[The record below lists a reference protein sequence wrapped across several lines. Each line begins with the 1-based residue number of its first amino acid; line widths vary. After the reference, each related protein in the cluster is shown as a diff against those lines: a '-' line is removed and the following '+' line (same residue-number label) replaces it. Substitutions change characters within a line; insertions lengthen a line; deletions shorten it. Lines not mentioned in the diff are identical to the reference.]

1 MFHPSRGGV
10 RGGKDQFKWDDVK
23 SDKFRENFLGHSV
36 MAPVGRWQK
45 GKDLQWYA
53 RTKPGDQAAA
63 KAAAEEQLKV
73 ERQRMKEEEEAAMN
87 EMLGIAPVKRRG
99 SKLGEARGMEKGEM
113 DELFRRG
120 QSGEVLTQEYA
131 SGERIEG
138 LGFAPA
144 AGHEER
150 VARMKKQLEEKIA
163 AQGAAGAVNSEDKA
177 AGSSARARE
186 AGGGGNSEEEDLEE
200 QKMQG
205 KGREEP
211 GLGRGDGGE
220 GGERRKSKKKGD
232 KEGTKKRRK
241 GRHASSSSSSPSE
254 SELDSESE
262 SVSESSEGGSDE
274 EGGKGGEGKRKH
286 GVGEDGAAV
295 EGERKKGKRAKQR
308 EERRRVR
315 EAEREGKVRVSKKR
329 QRRYAREEKLAR
341 KKARREERRRAEK
354 ELAATAATRDGYG
367 DEKQSEGGGDI
378 RKGERTREGDRD
390 TGVQGRSVK
399 GGAGRSFEAMFSMGG
414 LEADAGKLRKIRE
427 QAQDKEARL
436 YERREYKRLA
446 KDEKRKFQG
455 RD

>member
-1 MFHPSRGGV
+1 MPEYSHYHLSSLPE
-10 RGGKDQFKWDDVK
+10 FKWDDVK

-45 GKDLQWYA
+45 GKDLQWYT
-53 RTKPGDQAAA
+53 RTKPGDKAAA
-63 KAAAEEQLKV
+63 KAAAEEQLKA
-73 ERQRMKEEEEAAMN
+73 ERQRIKEEEEAAMN

-99 SKLGEARGMEKGEM
+99 PKLGEARGMEKGEM

-131 SGERIEG
+131 SGERIQG

-186 AGGGGNSEEEDLEE
+186 AGEGGGNSEEEDLEE
-200 QKMQG
+200 QKVQG

-220 GGERRKSKKKGD
+220 GGERRKGKKKGD
-232 KEGTKKRRK
+232 KEGSKKRRK
-241 GRHASSSSSSPSE
+241 GK
-254 SELDSESE
+254 
-262 SVSESSEGGSDE
+262 GGGN
-274 EGGKGGEGKRKH
+274 GGGGGEGKRKN
-286 GVGEDGAAV
+286 GVGGDGAAG

-354 ELAATAATRDGYG
+354 ELAATRDGYG
-367 DEKQSEGGGDI
+367 DEKQSEGSGNI
-378 RKGERTREGDRD
+378 TKRERTREGDID

-446 KDEKRKFQG
+446 KEEKRRFQA

>member
-1 MFHPSRGGV
+1 MPEYSHYHLSSLPE
-10 RGGKDQFKWDDVK
+10 FKWDDVK

-45 GKDLQWYA
+45 GKDLQWYT
-53 RTKPGDQAAA
+53 RTKPGDKAAA
-63 KAAAEEQLKV
+63 KAAAEEQLKA
-73 ERQRMKEEEEAAMN
+73 ERQRIKEEEEAAMN

-99 SKLGEARGMEKGEM
+99 PKLGEARGMEKGEM

-131 SGERIEG
+131 SGERIQG

-150 VARMKKQLEEKIA
+150 VARMKKQLEEKIV

-186 AGGGGNSEEEDLEE
+186 AGEGGGNSEEEDLEE
-200 QKMQG
+200 QKVQG

-220 GGERRKSKKKGD
+220 GGERRKGKKKGD
-232 KEGTKKRRK
+232 KEGSKKRRK
-241 GRHASSSSSSPSE
+241 
-254 SELDSESE
+254 
-262 SVSESSEGGSDE
+262 
-274 EGGKGGEGKRKH
+274 
-286 GVGEDGAAV
+286 
-295 EGERKKGKRAKQR
+295 
-308 EERRRVR
+308 
-315 EAEREGKVRVSKKR
+315 EREGKVRVSKKR

-367 DEKQSEGGGDI
+367 DEKQSEGSGDI
-378 RKGERTREGDRD
+378 RKRERTREGDRD

-446 KDEKRKFQG
+446 KEEKRRFQG

>member
-1 MFHPSRGGV
+1 MPEYSHYHLSSLPE
-10 RGGKDQFKWDDVK
+10 FKWDDVK

-45 GKDLQWYA
+45 GKDLQWYT
-53 RTKPGDQAAA
+53 RTKPGDKAAA
-63 KAAAEEQLKV
+63 KAAAEEQLKA

-99 SKLGEARGMEKGEM
+99 PKLGEARGMEKGEM

-131 SGERIEG
+131 SGERIQG

-186 AGGGGNSEEEDLEE
+186 AGEGGGNSEEEDLEE
-200 QKMQG
+200 QKVQG

-220 GGERRKSKKKGD
+220 GGERRKGKKKGD
-232 KEGTKKRRK
+232 KEGSKKRRK
-241 GRHASSSSSSPSE
+241 
-254 SELDSESE
+254 
-262 SVSESSEGGSDE
+262 
-274 EGGKGGEGKRKH
+274 
-286 GVGEDGAAV
+286 
-295 EGERKKGKRAKQR
+295 
-308 EERRRVR
+308 
-315 EAEREGKVRVSKKR
+315 EREGKVRVSKKR

-341 KKARREERRRAEK
+341 KKARREGRRRAEK
-354 ELAATAATRDGYG
+354 ELAATRDGYG
-367 DEKQSEGGGDI
+367 DEKQSEGSGNI
-378 RKGERTREGDRD
+378 TKRERTREGDID

-446 KDEKRKFQG
+446 KEEKRRFQA